1 MSTLFIRAKSGVD
14 GRVLPVSQFRL
25 QAVSEA
31 PSPSG
36 DRVARIASRPGSAS
50 VYALSRGWAPSS
62 KTMTHSEMSARISVD
77 PGVCFGKPCIKGT
90 RIWVSLILDNLAEG
104 VSEAELLK
112 EYPQL
117 RGEDIR
123 AVLAFAAEATRE
135 RVVDLAPVTP

>member
-1 MSTLFIRAKSGVD
+1 
-14 GRVLPVSQFRL
+14 
-25 QAVSEA
+25 
-31 PSPSG
+31 
-36 DRVARIASRPGSAS
+36 
-50 VYALSRGWAPSS
+50 
-62 KTMTHSEMSARISVD
+62 MTHSEMSARISVD